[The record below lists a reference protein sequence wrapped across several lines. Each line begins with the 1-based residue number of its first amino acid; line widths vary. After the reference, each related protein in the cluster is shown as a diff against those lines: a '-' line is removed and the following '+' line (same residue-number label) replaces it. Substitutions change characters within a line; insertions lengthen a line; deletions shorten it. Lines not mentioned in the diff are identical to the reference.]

1 MFDEIFTYSQSIS
14 SSCRNSLVSGRKG
27 KRGRRAH
34 TELSYFVSFF
44 PSDNILCSFF
54 FCFCSPAKVSCPR
67 HSCACLCFFPGKHRR
82 HSWWE
87 AESHRAACS
96 VDTLCVWTGSGPPCG
111 NKVGRTLYVDI
122 RCKKCPLKQ
131 VGLPLESQSEKCYS
145 CSLSALFY
153 FLLRQHE
160 TILDLLVETV
170 RQIKGFN
177 FGVVMLLT
185 DSSTSWHRSSNK
197 HCQIS
202 SLHCVDYV
210 PFKTP
215 VALQHATFWRTHR
228 AAEFVFHS
236 EQNLSG
242 PVWTKKGWRAGS
254 DRLHQL
260 MWCFQVLLEKTY
272 NLKISNKWYV
282 LLTFHLK

>member
-87 AESHRAACS
+87 AESHGAACS

-131 VGLPLESQSEKCYS
+131 VGLPLESLSEKCYS
-145 CSLSALFY
+145 CSFSALFY
-153 FLLRQHE
+153 FFAE
-160 TILDLLVETV
+160 TAW
-170 RQIKGFN
+170 N
-177 FGVVMLLT
+177 HFGLT
-185 DSSTSWHRSSNK
+185 CGNSTS
-197 HCQIS
+197 
-202 SLHCVDYV
+202 D
-210 PFKTP
+210 
-215 VALQHATFWRTHR
+215 
-228 AAEFVFHS
+228 
-236 EQNLSG
+236 
-242 PVWTKKGWRAGS
+242 
-254 DRLHQL
+254 
-260 MWCFQVLLEKTY
+260 
-272 NLKISNKWYV
+272 
-282 LLTFHLK
+282 

>member
-1 MFDEIFTYSQSIS
+1 MKNVILAALVHYFT
-14 SSCRNSLVSGRKG
+14 
-27 KRGRRAH
+27 
-34 TELSYFVSFF
+34 
-44 PSDNILCSFF
+44 
-54 FCFCSPAKVSCPR
+54 
-67 HSCACLCFFPGKHRR
+67 
-82 HSWWE
+82 
-87 AESHRAACS
+87 
-96 VDTLCVWTGSGPPCG
+96 
-111 NKVGRTLYVDI
+111 
-122 RCKKCPLKQ
+122 
-131 VGLPLESQSEKCYS
+131 
-145 CSLSALFY
+145 

-170 RQIKGFN
+170 PQIKGFWRDVVN

-228 AAEFVFHS
+228 AAEFVFPS

-242 PVWTKKGWRAGS
+242 PVWTKKRMTCGFGS
-254 DRLHQL
+254 VTSADVMLSGSFRENIQFKNQQL
-260 MWCFQVLLEKTY
+260 VICPL
-272 NLKISNKWYV
+272 NLSYKISLFFSNLISVCAERWSSTLHTSLIRLKTEV
-282 LLTFHLK
+282 LTV

>member
-1 MFDEIFTYSQSIS
+1 MGAVHILSWVTLSHSFHLIIS
-14 SSCRNSLVSGRKG
+14 SVLFC
-27 KRGRRAH
+27 
-34 TELSYFVSFF
+34 
-44 PSDNILCSFF
+44 

-67 HSCACLCFFPGKHRR
+67 HSCACLCFFPGKHRW
-82 HSWWE
+82 HSWCE
-87 AESHRAACS
+87 AESHGAACS

-122 RCKKCPLKQ
+122 RCKKCSLKQ

-145 CSLSALFY
+145 CSFSALFY

-170 RQIKGFN
+170 PQIKGFWRDVVN

-210 PFKTP
+210 PFKNACRFTTCNILEDASCRWVRLPLRTEPLWTSLDKKKDDVP
-215 VALQHATFWRTHR
+215 VRIGYI
-228 AAEFVFHS
+228 S
-236 EQNLSG
+236 
-242 PVWTKKGWRAGS
+242 
-254 DRLHQL
+254 
-260 MWCFQVLLEKTY
+260 WCDAFR
-272 NLKISNKWYV
+272 
-282 LLTFHLK
+282 FF

>member
-1 MFDEIFTYSQSIS
+1 M
-14 SSCRNSLVSGRKG
+14 
-27 KRGRRAH
+27 
-34 TELSYFVSFF
+34 
-44 PSDNILCSFF
+44 
-54 FCFCSPAKVSCPR
+54 
-67 HSCACLCFFPGKHRR
+67 
-82 HSWWE
+82 
-87 AESHRAACS
+87 
-96 VDTLCVWTGSGPPCG
+96 TGSGPPCG
-111 NKVGRTLYVDI
+111 NKVGRTLDVHI
-122 RCKKCPLKQ
+122 HCKKCPLKQ

-145 CSLSALFY
+145 CSFSALFH
-153 FLLRQHE
+153 FLLRQDE

-170 RQIKGFN
+170 PQIKGFRRDVVN

-215 VALQHATFWRTHR
+215 VTSQHATFWRMHC

-242 PVWTKKGWRAGS
+242 PV
-254 DRLHQL
+254 RLCQQ
-260 MWCFQVLLEKTY
+260 M
-272 NLKISNKWYV
+272 
-282 LLTFHLK
+282 

>member
-1 MFDEIFTYSQSIS
+1 M
-14 SSCRNSLVSGRKG
+14 
-27 KRGRRAH
+27 
-34 TELSYFVSFF
+34 
-44 PSDNILCSFF
+44 
-54 FCFCSPAKVSCPR
+54 
-67 HSCACLCFFPGKHRR
+67 
-82 HSWWE
+82 
-87 AESHRAACS
+87 
-96 VDTLCVWTGSGPPCG
+96 
-111 NKVGRTLYVDI
+111 GRTLYVDI
-122 RCKKCPLKQ
+122 RCKKCSLKQ

-170 RQIKGFN
+170 PQIKGFWRDVVN

-242 PVWTKKGWRAGS
+242 PVWTKKG
-254 DRLHQL
+254 
-260 MWCFQVLLEKTY
+260 
-272 NLKISNKWYV
+272 
-282 LLTFHLK
+282 